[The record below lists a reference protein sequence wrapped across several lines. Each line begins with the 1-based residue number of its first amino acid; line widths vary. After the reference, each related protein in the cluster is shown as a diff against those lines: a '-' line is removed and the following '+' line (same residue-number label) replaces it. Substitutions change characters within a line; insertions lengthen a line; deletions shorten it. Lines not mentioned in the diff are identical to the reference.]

1 MTLPFRAVISDLD
14 GTLLNANHKIG
25 DFTIDTLEQLSKK
38 GVDIFFAIGR
48 NHPDVSQI
56 IGKVNVKNAMLVT
69 SNGARANNL
78 EGKKILNHY
87 LPEDLAFELMN
98 IEFDD
103 QNVCLNSYQGDE
115 WFINKEVAELKKF
128 HQDSGF
134 SYQVVNFAHH
144 HGRNT
149 EKVFFIGKT
158 AEALVQIEHYI
169 RDTYG
174 DRVQMTYSALLCL
187 EVMAKGVCKAN
198 ALAELVKLRG
208 YTLADCIAF
217 GDGMN
222 DVEML
227 SLTGKGCLMGN
238 ADPRLKA
245 VLPNNEV
252 IGFNKDEA
260 VASYLRATFGI
271 V

>member
-1 MTLPFRAVISDLD
+1 
-14 GTLLNANHKIG
+14 
-25 DFTIDTLEQLSKK
+25 
-38 GVDIFFAIGR
+38 
-48 NHPDVSQI
+48 
-56 IGKVNVKNAMLVT
+56 
-69 SNGARANNL
+69 
-78 EGKKILNHY
+78 
-87 LPEDLAFELMN
+87 
-98 IEFDD
+98 
-103 QNVCLNSYQGDE
+103 
-115 WFINKEVAELKKF
+115 
-128 HQDSGF
+128 
-134 SYQVVNFAHH
+134 
-144 HGRNT
+144 
-149 EKVFFIGKT
+149 
-158 AEALVQIEHYI
+158 
-169 RDTYG
+169 
-174 DRVQMTYSALLCL
+174 MTYSALLCL

-227 SLTGKGCLMGN
+227 SLAGKGCLMGN